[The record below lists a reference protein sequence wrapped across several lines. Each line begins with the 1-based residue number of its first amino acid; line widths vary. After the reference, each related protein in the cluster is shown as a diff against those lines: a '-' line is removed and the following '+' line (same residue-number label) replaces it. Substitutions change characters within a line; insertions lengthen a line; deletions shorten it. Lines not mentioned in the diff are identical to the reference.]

1 MKPSDYL
8 TLEFAIANK
17 VLAAWDNPAQ
27 SIAQAVYLKE
37 YDKAR
42 EIVLNLAIPLNG
54 LSPYIEVVTK
64 TCANFGAS
72 MAQAKMSHNLQDD
85 ILSLASD
92 NLEKAITLVVADNIK
107 QKWLSAISTLQE
119 NPDHFQDEKPESGL
133 IVVQKSNTKKKSFI
147 EDFIS
152 FGDNSE
158 QMVRMLSGL
167 HTNRL
172 ATWGFLGEAT
182 YLNFEKYRLS
192 AIIDSKTSY
201 FCEHIANGKEFYV
214 IDAKDLIT
222 RALSVEPQDLKSI
235 QPWVKST
242 KANLKELEA
251 LSNEELVQRG
261 LHVPP
266 FHPWCRTIL
275 MRVDASKY
283 YFTPSPTKVPAEFE
297 PEEGISATIT
307 DLPLFSQLKKRKED
321 LNKKTLDA
329 LNVKGSKKAVEAF
342 NEATDTELVDTLASI
357 LGQDSYTFT
366 EITSKKFTQKIKVAT
381 EKAVKIQVEDEG
393 IEVSITINK
402 LDSVIKVNYIKL
414 NGGLQESIE
423 KLKNTLKGITSVGQ
437 ANGIATLQV
446 ATKGVE
452 AALVSSLGLTA
463 VEVGVVAEDMRR
475 ALQTLKNLGVSIPE
489 GDLQALI
496 AIINSPKF
504 STYGLQLI
512 ARYPLTIGKKSI
524 AEILFA
530 NTKILANVDLTNA
543 DSIKKFI
550 DGVG

>member
-8 TLEFAIANK
+8 TLEFAIADK

-54 LSPYIEVVTK
+54 LSPYIDVVTK

-72 MAQAKMSHNLQDD
+72 MAQATMSHNLQDD
-85 ILSLASD
+85 ILSLASS
-92 NLEKAITLVVADNIK
+92 NLEKAITLVVADSIK
-107 QKWLSAISTLQE
+107 EKWLQAISVLQE
-119 NPDHFQDEKPESGL
+119 NPDHFQDTKSETSL
-133 IVVQKSNTKKKSFI
+133 IVVQKADSKKSSFI
-147 EDFIS
+147 QDFIS

-201 FCEHIANGKEFYV
+201 FCEHVANGKEFYV
-214 IDAKDLIT
+214 SDAKDLIT
-222 RALSVEPQDLKSI
+222 RALSAEPQDLKAI

-242 KANLKELEA
+242 KANLKELES
-251 LSNEELVQRG
+251 LTNEELVQRG

-275 MRVDASKY
+275 MRVDAFKY
-283 YFTPSPTKVPAEFE
+283 FFTPSSTKVPAEYE
-297 PEEGISATIT
+297 PEKGISAVIS
-307 DLPLFSQLKKRKED
+307 DLPLFTQLQQRKEA
-321 LNKKTLDA
+321 LTKKTLDA
-329 LNVKGSKKAVEAF
+329 LNVKGSEKAVESF
-342 NEATDTELVDTLASI
+342 NKATDTEIVDTLATI

-366 EITSKKFTQKIKVAT
+366 EITSKKYPQAIKTAT

-393 IEVSITINK
+393 IKVSTTINK
-402 LDSVIKVNYIKL
+402 LDSILKVNYINL
-414 NGGLQESIE
+414 TGSLQESID
-423 KLKNTLKGITSVGQ
+423 KLKKTLKGLTSVGQ
-437 ANGIATLQV
+437 ANGISTLQI
-446 ATKGVE
+446 ATAGVE
-452 AALVSSLGLTA
+452 AAIVSSLGLTA
-463 VEVGVVAEDMRR
+463 VEVGVIAEDMRK
-475 ALQTLKNLGVSIPE
+475 ALQTLKNLGVAIPE
-489 GDLQALI
+489 DDLQALI

-504 STYGLQLI
+504 GTYGLQLI
-512 ARYPLTIGKKSI
+512 AKYPLTIGKKTI

-530 NTKILANVDLTNA
+530 NTKILANLDLTNA
-543 DSIKKFI
+543 DSVKKFI
-550 DGVG
+550 DGVS